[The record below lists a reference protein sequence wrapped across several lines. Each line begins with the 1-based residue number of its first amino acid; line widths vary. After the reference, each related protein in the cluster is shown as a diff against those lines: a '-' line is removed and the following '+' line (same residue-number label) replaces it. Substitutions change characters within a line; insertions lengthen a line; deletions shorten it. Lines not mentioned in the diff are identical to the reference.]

1 MTPSPTIP
9 CCLRVCFK
17 LSGDD
22 PCCMVMR
29 DPDLEGNSALI
40 ICRSWRPVFS
50 SGDFPPGQKL
60 PQIVIQSSTFFWSP
74 IREFGDHPLQPG
86 NVDARP
92 KPSLSK
98 IKTAQSTG
106 HLGHLGHLANQL
118 STSVFLIL
126 LNIHSCLMT
135 IDKNGFAWPHWIT

>member
-1 MTPSPTIP
+1 VTPSPTIP

-50 SGDFPPGQKL
+50 SGDFSPGQKL
-60 PQIVIQSSTFFWSP
+60 PQIVIQSSNFFWSP

-106 HLGHLGHLANQL
+106 HLGHHGPLGHLANQL

-126 LNIHSCLMT
+126 LNIHSCS
-135 IDKNGFAWPHWIT
+135 